1 MPAALPAETNGSTT
15 HAASTRPFSSAPIMS
30 GNGISVY
37 LSLET
42 STPFSSSVA
51 LIVTSQMLLSVLAAI
66 VLPSRSFGLL
76 MSDPLGISTS
86 AHGSLA
92 SGPPRTPW
100 ETICTGSPLEA
111 AISRETVLEKPM
123 SKSPLMTAGVI
134 AAPPAANCGS
144 SLIPCSLKKPCL
156 MPTNTGATSA
166 IGISPIL
173 TVSGFSG
180 VPPPPPP
187 EPPSSPHPVATTAV
201 AASIASAAVR
211 RRILV
216 SSRRLLPL
224 DQPVD
229 VRPQARELRQ
239 LLRVDLVARM
249 RQVDAQHLAHLGRRG
264 REHDDPVRQ
273 VDRLVDVVGHEQ
285 HGHAELLAD
294 AQHEVL
300 QVAARLRVDGRER
313 LVHQQDL
320 GLVGERPRD
329 RHPLLHAARQLPRVA
344 VDEARKADRL
354 DRLLDEPRRLALPEL
369 LVAQRQ
375 RDVAAHRHPRQ
386 QRARVLLEDQRH
398 LGRRRRH
405 PAATQLDRAGARL
418 EQPGHALEQRRLA
431 AARRADDA
439 DELLLGDREAD
450 RGDRVGGAVAL
461 PVRLAQL

>member
-76 MSDPLGISTS
+76 MSDPFGIS
-86 AHGSLA
+86 
-92 SGPPRTPW
+92 TPW

-111 AISRETVLEKPM
+111 AISSETVFEKPM

-187 EPPSSPHPVATTAV
+187 EPPSSPHPVATTTA

-239 LLRVDLVARM
+239 LLRVHLVARV
-249 RQVDAQHLAHLGRRG
+249 RQVDAQHLAPLGRRG
-264 REHDDPVRQ
+264 RQHDDAVGQ
-273 VDRLVDVVGHEQ
+273 VDRLVDVVGDEQ
-285 HGHAELLAD
+285 DRHAVLLAHP
-294 AQHEVL
+294 QHEVL
-300 QVAARLRVDGRER
+300 EVAARLRVDRGER

-320 GLVGERPRD
+320 
-329 RHPLLHAARQLPRVA
+329 
-344 VDEARKADRL
+344 RL
-354 DRLLDEPRRLALPEL
+354 IGK
-369 LVAQRQ
+369 
-375 RDVAAHRHPRQ
+375 
-386 QRARVLLEDQRH
+386 RA
-398 LGRRRRH
+398 
-405 PAATQLDRAGARL
+405 
-418 EQPGHALEQRRLA
+418 
-431 AARRADDA
+431 
-439 DELLLGDREAD
+439 
-450 RGDRVGGAVAL
+450 
-461 PVRLAQL
+461 

>member
-66 VLPSRSFGLL
+66 VLPSRSFGSL
-76 MSDPLGISTS
+76 MSEPLGISTS
-86 AHGSLA
+86 AHGLLR
-92 SGPPRTPW
+92 SGPPSTPW
-100 ETICTGSPLEA
+100 EMICTGSPFEE
-111 AISRETVLEKPM
+111 AISSETVFEKPM
-123 SKSPLMTAGVI
+123 SKSPLSTAGVI
-134 AAPPAANCGS
+134 AAPPAANWGS
-144 SLIPCSLKKPCL
+144 
-156 MPTNTGATSA
+156 
-166 IGISPIL
+166 SPIL
-173 TVSGFSG
+173 TFSGFSG
-180 VPPPPPP
+180 VPPPPPD
-187 EPPSSPHPVATTAV
+187 PPSSPHPVATSTV

-239 LLRVDLVARM
+239 LLRVHLVARV

-264 REHDDPVRQ
+264 RQHDDAVGQ
-273 VDRLVDVVGHEQ
+273 VDRLVDVVRDEQ
-285 HGHAELLAD
+285 DRHPVLLAHP
-294 AQHEVL
+294 QHEVL
-300 QVAARLRVDGRER
+300 EVAARLRVDRGER

-320 GLVGERPRD
+320 RLIGKRAGD
-329 RHPLLHAARQLPRVA
+329 RHPLLHPARELPRVA
-344 VDEARKADRL
+344 VDEARQSDRL
-354 DRLLDEPRRLALPEL
+354 DRLLDEPRRLPLAEL

-375 RDVAAHRHPRQ
+375 RDVAAHGHPRQ
-386 QRARVLLEDQRH
+386 QRARVLLEDERH
-398 LGRRRRH
+398 LRRRAAH
-405 PAATQLDRAGARL
+405 APALDLDAAGARL
-418 EQPGHALEQRRLA
+418 EQAGHALEQGRLA
-431 AARRADDA
+431 AAGGADDA
-439 DELLLGDREAD
+439 DELLLVDPEAD
-450 RGDRVGGAVAL
+450 RSDRVGGAVAL